1 MNNDTLEALKKLMDL
16 GAGIGELK
24 AELAAVKSER
34 DWLRKRVEELDPRAA
49 ATASQCAPQQGAMPA
64 DNSRKDPAIL

>member
-34 DWLRKRVEELDPRAA
+34 DWLRKRIEEVETERQAA
-49 ATASQCAPQQGAMPA
+49 P
-64 DNSRKDPAIL
+64 KV

>member
-1 MNNDTLEALKKLMDL
+1 MNSDTLEALKKLMDL

-34 DWLRKRVEELDPRAA
+34 DWLRKRMEELEPLAV
-49 ATASQCAPQQGAMPA
+49 ATASQSGPQQGAMPA
-64 DNSRKDPAIL
+64 DI